1 MKEKNV
7 LEKQN
12 KHFRETI
19 FGKFR
24 ELLYRISWE
33 DQLRHK
39 RLQLLR
45 VTQFAYV
52 CVIQCGGEIEMT
64 DTDHNGC
71 IRSSNRNHT
80 KWGKRS
86 VGKGKE

>member
-1 MKEKNV
+1 MYWRNRINIS
-7 LEKQN
+7 EKQ
-12 KHFRETI
+12 FLE
-19 FGKFR
+19 KFR